1 MWIRLTTSWLPH
13 IVLLAGSAI
22 AADGIPVQITPH
34 ELVEVPARDA
44 AVLVSLA
51 VQEGQSVTVNAPLGQ
66 LDDAEAQLAVQ
77 HSQLERDIAVNV
89 ARNDIRVRSAKKS
102 AEVAAA
108 ELKRAQES
116 IEKFSKSVSATDLD
130 RLRLA
135 AERATLEIDQAEL
148 DLTTAQLMAQS
159 KENALSLAKRQA
171 ARRRLVAPIAG
182 VVVQLHRQPG
192 EWVEP
197 GQPVVRL
204 LRVDRLRASGF
215 VDAKR
220 APTLKAGQAVRVS
233 VELPGLRETS
243 FTGRMAFISPEVD
256 PVNGQVRFWA
266 EIENRD
272 ATLRTGLQGLLTVTE
287 TKTAVK
293 H

>member
-1 MWIRLTTSWLPH
+1 MTTRLATSSLLF
-13 IVLLAGSAI
+13 VALLADVAQ
-22 AADGIPVQITPH
+22 AAEKIPVQITPH
-34 ELVEVPARDA
+34 EQVEVPARDA
-44 AVLVSLA
+44 AVLISLA
-51 VQEGQSVTVNAPLGQ
+51 NAPLGQ
-66 LDDAEAQLAVQ
+66 LDDAEVQLAV
-77 HSQLERDIAVNV
+77 HRSQLERDIAVNV
-89 ARNDIRVRSAKKS
+89 ARNDIRVRFAKKS
-102 AEVAAA
+102 AEVSAA

-135 AERATLEIDQAEL
+135 AEKATLEIEQAEL
-148 DLTTAQLMAQS
+148 DLTTAQLTAQS
-159 KENALSLAKRQA
+159 KENELSLAKRQA

-182 VVVQLHRQPG
+182 VVVQVHRQPG

-204 LRVDRLRASGF
+204 LRVDRLRATGF

-220 APTLKAGQAVRVS
+220 AWSLKPNQPVSVS
-233 VELPGLRETS
+233 VELPGQRETS
-243 FTGRMAFISPEVD
+243 FPGRLAFISPEVD

-272 ATLRTGLQGLLTVTE
+272 ATLRSGLQGTLTVME

-293 H
+293 N